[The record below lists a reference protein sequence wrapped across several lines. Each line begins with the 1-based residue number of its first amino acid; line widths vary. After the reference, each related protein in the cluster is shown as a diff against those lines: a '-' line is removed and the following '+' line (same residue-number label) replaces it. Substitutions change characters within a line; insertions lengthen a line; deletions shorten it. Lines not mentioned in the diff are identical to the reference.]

1 MVKIFNPYNGQDTLG
16 ATIANLGKQLFG
28 DNTANAI
35 NSEKLYA
42 AQRENAETDNLMK
55 RVAQGG
61 GAQALASD
69 PVAQAMILGAGMK
82 PGAFGDLGLLGAAT
96 QFGAADPRTQNFQVG
111 TGQSFSNTADA
122 FNAKL
127 AEDRRSTDMA
137 SADRRYGVDQSIGQ
151 QRYEFDNKPIN
162 AIGANGQPV
171 FAPQGQAATGGYS
184 PVLSNTETQGTLARQ
199 NFGSMG
205 ALPANEQEY
214 LGANI
219 SADKRTPKNYILN
232 GQNFLTYDG
241 VTDVRGQPLP
251 SGGYIGNVQGGAAD
265 AGLTNSVTTD
275 VQKNILSNNKF
286 KNLAALTREYA
297 QKDPNNFGIP
307 GFIKGTVQDVA
318 QLAGTVAQGLGY
330 NDVETAV
337 TSALADAQRNGVD
350 PSLISGLYDPN
361 LSGLHTLSDLMVYSA
376 AEALAGQSG
385 RSVSD
390 KDVQFFKRIVGDP
403 RDIFMNQ
410 QKYLTKLTQIERILD
425 MNQATLRDAQMNGAV
440 PNMGAG
446 QVPPETAVPAP
457 QAPVIEETWQRGPDG
472 RLMRAQ

>member
-1 MVKIFNPYNGQDTLG
+1 
-16 ATIANLGKQLFG
+16 LFG

-42 AQRENAETDNLMK
+42 AQRENAETDNLMR

-61 GAQALASD
+61 GAQMLASD
-69 PVAQAMILGAGMK
+69 PVAQAMILGSGVK

-111 TGQSFSNTADA
+111 TGQSYGNTADA

-127 AEDRRSTDMA
+127 AEDQRSANLA

-151 QRYEFDNKPIN
+151 QRYEFDNKPIS
-162 AIGANGQPV
+162 AIGADGQPV

-199 NFGSMG
+199 NFGNMG

-232 GQNFLTYDG
+232 GQNYLTYDG
-241 VTDVRGQPLP
+241 VNDVRGQPLP

-265 AGLTNSVTTD
+265 AGLTNSVTSN
-275 VQKNILSNNKF
+275 VQNSILANNKF
-286 KNLAALTREYA
+286 KNLLNLTREYA

-307 GFIKGTVQDVA
+307 GFAKGVVQDTA
-318 QLAGTVAQGLGY
+318 QLADTVSKGMGY
-330 NDVETAV
+330 DSIDTAV
-337 TSALADAQRNGVD
+337 TSVLADAQRNGVD
-350 PSLISGLYDPN
+350 PTLLSGLYDPD
-361 LSGLHTLSDLMVYSA
+361 LAGLHTLADLMVYSA
-376 AEALAGQSG
+376 AEALAGQRG
-385 RSVSD
+385 NNVSD
-390 KDVQFFKRIVGDP
+390 KDVRFMKNIVGDP
-403 RDIFMNQ
+403 RDIFMSQ
-410 QKYLTKLTQIERILD
+410 QKYLSKLSQVERILN
-425 MNQATLRDAQMNGAV
+425 MNQAAMRDAQMNGAV

-446 QVPPETAVPAP
+446 QVPPETAAPAQP
-457 QAPVIEETWQRGPDG
+457 APVI
-472 RLMRAQ
+472 